1 MDKKLSSDA
10 SQFSLLGASKGGRA
24 RAAVLSSEERK
35 SIARAAAR
43 ARWEKDN
50 PDQPPT
56 SFPENPADHPPE
68 TGADGLP
75 YSLFPGMV
83 MFGDMEVECHVL
95 SDFRRVFT
103 QREVVR
109 VLSDGRESGNLQRYV
124 QRNPLFE
131 DGFLESRSFKFRIG
145 PGIEAVGYQ
154 AEQLIDICD
163 HYIEAKNQNLL
174 KPSQLKLAEQAEII
188 MRACAK
194 TGIIALIDE
203 ATGFQKVRAQHALQV
218 KLQAFIA
225 EEMQDWARMFP
236 QEFWFELARLEG
248 VRYSPRHRPLR
259 WGRYIMM
266 FVYDAVDED
275 VGKELRDRNPNP
287 RFLSNHHQWLK
298 QHGREKVNNQ
308 IQRVITIMK
317 LCNNMDEFRDKFSQV
332 FKRAPTK
339 VPFDDLWGAVG

>member
-1 MDKKLSSDA
+1 
-10 SQFSLLGASKGGRA
+10 
-24 RAAVLSSEERK
+24 
-35 SIARAAAR
+35 
-43 ARWEKDN
+43 
-50 PDQPPT
+50 
-56 SFPENPADHPPE
+56 
-68 TGADGLP
+68 
-75 YSLFPGMV
+75 